1 MSGWPD
7 LLRRIESFEDVR
19 FDPGLVHEM
28 EARRGGTL
36 QATRDV
42 HFFTPTF
49 KRYQSSELSCCSKA
63 AWPALSITGPEC
75 KLQCDHCK
83 AKVLAPMIPA
93 RSPEALWAKVN
104 DLVARGA
111 RGMLLTGGSNR
122 RNEVEYGPFLPT
134 VRRLKDSFP
143 GFRIAVHTA
152 LLEGDAAQG
161 MAEAGIDVAMMDVI
175 GAQETVTQVY
185 HLKRRVEDFERTLEA
200 LVATPMKVVPH
211 IVLGLHYG
219 HLLGEWEALAMIGRH
234 RPDALV
240 LVVVMPFYATARRPF
255 ATPASEAVGRFF
267 LDARRA
273 LPGIPLLLGC
283 ARPAGL
289 AKAQIDAYAILA
301 GLDGIAH
308 PANGVV
314 ELAARLGRRVKV
326 TASCCSL
333 GVSEELMALEGD
345 GGVEVDLDAILAEER
360 LHHSMGHAAS
370 SVLDVQQ
377 PVGKGGGGR

>member
-1 MSGWPD
+1 MSAWLD
-7 LLRRIESFEDVR
+7 LLRRIEPFEEAR
-19 FDPGLVHEM
+19 FDPSLVQEM
-28 EARRGGTL
+28 EARGGAPSAL
-36 QATRDV
+36 HGV

-49 KRYQSSELSCCSKA
+49 KRYQSSELSCCSRG
-63 AWPALSITGPEC
+63 AWPALSITGPDC

-93 RSPEALWAKVN
+93 RSPEVLWERVN
-104 DLVARGA
+104 ELAARGA
-111 RGMLLTGGSNR
+111 QGMLLTGGSNR

-134 VRRLKDSFP
+134 VRRLKDRFP
-143 GFRIAVHTA
+143 DFRIAVHTA
-152 LLEGDAAQG
+152 LLDRDAAQR

-185 HLKRRVEDFERTLEA
+185 HLKRRVEDFERTLEV
-200 LVATPMKVVPH
+200 LVATPMKIVPH

-219 HLLGEWEALAMIGRH
+219 RLLGEWEALAMVGRH

-255 ATPASEAVGRFF
+255 ATPASEVVGRFF

-289 AKAQIDAYAILA
+289 AKAEIDAYAILA

-314 ELAARLGRRVKV
+314 ELAARLGRTVKV

-333 GVSEELMALEGD
+333 GVNEELMALEGD
-345 GGVEVDLDAILAEER
+345 GGVELDLDAILAEER
-360 LHHSMGHAAS
+360 LRYGMHHPAGGAF
-370 SVLDVQQ
+370 DVQQ
-377 PVGKGGGGR
+377 LFAKGVRGR